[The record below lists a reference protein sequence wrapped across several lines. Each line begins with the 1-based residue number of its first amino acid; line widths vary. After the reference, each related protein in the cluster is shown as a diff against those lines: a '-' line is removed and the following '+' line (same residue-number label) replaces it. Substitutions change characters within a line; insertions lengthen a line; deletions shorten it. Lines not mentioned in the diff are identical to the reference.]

1 MVSKVPPNKTPV
13 AQDVFTYC
21 TRCKI
26 ETHHVVMSHL
36 KGYVSKVKCRDC
48 GSEHKYRGA
57 PPGPKKPKKPSSSKP
72 QKTAIEASIEY
83 RELMNEHG
91 SKDPIGYAISKTFAL
106 HDIIQ
111 HKVFGKGI
119 VTQVLPQKIE
129 VLFQD
134 SVKLLVCNKM

>member
-26 ETHHVVMSHL
+26 MTNHVVVSQL
-36 KGYVSKVKCRDC
+36 DGYVSKVKCHDC
-48 GSEHKYRGA
+48 QSFHKYRGG
-57 PPGPKKPKKPSSSKP
+57 PPEPKKAKKSSAAKPK
-72 QKTAIEASIEY
+72 KTAIEASIEY

-91 SKDPIGYAISKTFAL
+91 SKDAVDYGISKAFSE
-106 HDIIQ
+106 HDIIS

-119 VTQVLPQKIE
+119 VIKVLPQKVE